1 MSILKNRIEHI
12 KTREQKVR
20 ESLGQLVTITK
31 TVKTEGPNYDPF
43 YKTGYTDTTE
53 TFQEYCIVDWFT
65 EQEILELTFGRMPS
79 GSCALTARYEAKSLF
94 EEAVNNK
101 YVVTVEGKEMYCS
114 SVTPTDLRTSIRV
127 FCVRKGEKV

>member
-31 TVKTEGPNYDPF
+31 TVKTEGPNYD
-43 YKTGYTDTTE
+43 
-53 TFQEYCIVDWFT
+53 EYCIVDWFT